1 MSACSASEEIAMAQ
15 AAHQPTFTADD
26 YLAWEPTQLDRHEYL
41 DGEVFAMAGA
51 EDRHVTVSGNCYM
64 ALRQH
69 LSGSPCRTYMSD
81 MRLHVAA
88 VNSYFYPDVLV
99 TCSALDLASPKA
111 KTEPKLIIEVLS
123 PSTAAYD
130 RGLKFSHYRN
140 LASLEEY
147 ALIDL
152 DTRTTDCYRKGANG
166 LWVLHPFARDESV
179 ELASVALTLSAPQLF
194 ADVVEP

>member
-1 MSACSASEEIAMAQ
+1 MGLP
-15 AAHQPTFTADD
+15 AHQATFTADD

-51 EDRHVTVSGNCYM
+51 EDRHVTVSMNIAF

-69 LSGSPCRTYMSD
+69 LTGSPCRTYMSD
-81 MRLHVAA
+81 MRLQVAA

-99 TCSALDLASPKA
+99 TCSALDAASSLV

-130 RGLKFSHYRN
+130 RGLKFGHYR
-140 LASLEEY
+140 SLPSLQEY
-147 ALIDL
+147 VLVDL
-152 DTRTTDCYRKGANG
+152 DSRTTDCYRLGSDG
-166 LWVLHPFARDESV
+166 FWVLHPFARGEAVS
-179 ELASVALTLSAPQLF
+179 LASVALTLTADQLF